1 MRYIGGKSL
10 LLEHIYSEIKDI
22 REVSTITD
30 IFSGSGVVSAFLAE
44 QGYGVL
50 SNDLLYFSYVLT
62 RGTIGVKKEPQFKKL
77 GIDDVIHYLNNL
89 ELSDTRFSL
98 EDCFI
103 YRNYS
108 PNEEC
113 DRMYFQN
120 SNAIKIDTI
129 RLQIEDWKSNGLL
142 SDDEYFYL
150 LASLLNAVP
159 YVSNITGT
167 YGAYLKFWDKRTY
180 NALELK
186 RPEIK
191 SRNGKVQCF
200 NLDYTRM
207 LGKHSDLLYA
217 DPPYNSRE
225 YLPNYHV
232 LETIAKYD
240 NPEVS
245 GVTGIR
251 DYSDQKSEFCKKNTV
266 ANAFEKLIS
275 KAHSDYILIS
285 YNNEGIMPTEVLKEL
300 CMDYAKPNTFHLTE
314 IDYRRYKNKIPNN
327 KAGLKEQLYFLRRK

>member
-180 NALELK
+180 NAFQFIRDNSKEVQLSSVGVASFVASNTTFSFVDPLFRFK
-186 RPEIK
+186 RV
-191 SRNGKVQCF
+191 SQ
-200 NLDYTRM
+200 
-207 LGKHSDLLYA
+207 KHSVFFPQSASSIIRYLYV
-217 DPPYNSRE
+217 P
-225 YLPNYHV
+225 
-232 LETIAKYD
+232 
-240 NPEVS
+240 
-245 GVTGIR
+245 
-251 DYSDQKSEFCKKNTV
+251 
-266 ANAFEKLIS
+266 
-275 KAHSDYILIS
+275 
-285 YNNEGIMPTEVLKEL
+285 
-300 CMDYAKPNTFHLTE
+300 
-314 IDYRRYKNKIPNN
+314 
-327 KAGLKEQLYFLRRK
+327 